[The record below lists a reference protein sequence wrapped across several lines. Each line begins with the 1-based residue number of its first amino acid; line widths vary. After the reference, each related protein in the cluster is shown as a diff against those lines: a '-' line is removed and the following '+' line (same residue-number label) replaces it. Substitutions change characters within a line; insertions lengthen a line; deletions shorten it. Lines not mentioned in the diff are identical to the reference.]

1 MTSSP
6 TREKF
11 FELRTALNARHYER
25 YDEID
30 ILLTALLSGFHVA
43 LIGPPGTAK
52 SMLIE
57 DLTTTFD
64 GEVFKYL
71 FTKYTTPEEI
81 FGPVDLQALKEGR
94 YERVTRGKL
103 PEAQFVFAD
112 EIFKANSANLNTL
125 LTAMN
130 EREFDN
136 GRGRQKIP
144 LITLIGASNE
154 LPEGDE
160 LNALFDRFHFRK
172 VVEYIREPTHF
183 VGMLQYDPEDTELPT
198 LSFEELSEAQ
208 AEVTAITIPD
218 ETTETIY
225 NIRADLAL
233 EGIIP
238 SDRRFRQSVVA
249 LKAFAWLNERDTAS
263 DSDFTILQH
272 MFWASPQEV
281 KPVSRV
287 ILTHTNPIEL
297 EAQEVMDM
305 IDEIAI
311 KLASAVKK
319 AKSNPEEQQNLAKQG
334 IEWFT
339 RTKTFGEQ
347 LKLLKAKAEK
357 QNRDIPK
364 IQQARNRLVE
374 VARAIGQQ
382 TIGLDTFE
390 NFEV

>member
-1 MTSSP
+1 
-6 TREKF
+6 
-11 FELRTALNARHYER
+11 
-25 YDEID
+25 
-30 ILLTALLSGFHVA
+30 LLSGFHVA

-183 VGMLQYDPEDTELPT
+183 VSMLQYDPEDTVLPT
-198 LSFEELSEAQ
+198 LTFEELEEAQ
-208 AEVTAITIPD
+208 AEVMAIAIPE

-225 NIRADLAL
+225 NIRSDLAL